1 MRTPRRP
8 LPSRLVVAGA
18 LAVWAGVAMP
28 VSAGAAED
36 VLVGD
41 FAAGNLSG
49 WHEKVFK
56 GKTRYELVPSDVG
69 TVLMADSQASASGLF
84 REMKVDLQKTP
95 CLTWSWKVDGILDG
109 LDETT
114 KAGDD
119 YPARVYVV
127 FSGGLAFW
135 NTRAINYVW
144 SSGRA
149 LGSSWPNAYTSQSVN
164 VAVQSGA
171 AKVGQWVSQSR
182 NIQDDYETL
191 IGGAAPQVDAIAIM
205 SDSDDSGRSAKAYY
219 GDVHFTPSC

>member
-1 MRTPRRP
+1 MRA
-8 LPSRLVVAGA
+8 PSLA
-18 LAVWAGVAMP
+18 LAGGLAVCAGLSP
-28 VSAGAAED
+28 VSAGTHQD
-36 VLVGD
+36 VVVGD
-41 FAAGNLSG
+41 FAAGSLSG

-56 GKTRYELVPSDVG
+56 GKTRYELVPSDTG
-69 TVLMADSQASASGLF
+69 MVLRADSQASASGLF
-84 REMKVDLQKTP
+84 REMKVDLDKTP

-144 SSGRA
+144 SAGRP

-164 VAVQSGA
+164 VAAQSGP
-171 AKVGQWVSQSR
+171 KNVGQWVSQSR
-182 NIQDDYETL
+182 NISDDYETL
-191 IGGAAPQVDAIAIM
+191 IGGPVPQVDAIAIM

-219 GDVHFTPSC
+219 GNVRFTPSC